1 MFKHRKKTERIFVVL
16 FFLATFAFRK
26 QLFKLMFEIV

>member
-1 MFKHRKKTERIFVVL
+1 MFKHRKKQNESLSFC